1 MSPRLQVPQHIAR
14 PPYADSGK
22 VPPWRPEFQVQDAQ
36 ARPAREAQPLAPDA
50 HNRVARAPLATRL
63 LTWPPAQ
70 GVARMRAAGRLA
82 AEVLN
87 YAGTLVAPGVTT
99 EEIDIVVHEMIIKAG
114 AYPSPL
120 NYGGFP
126 KSVCTS
132 LNECICHGIP
142 DSTVL
147 QDGDIINID
156 VTVFLDGYHGDTSR
170 TFLCG
175 AVDAQVAAL
184 VEATRDALAA
194 GIAVCRP
201 GAPIR
206 DIGAAIH
213 ALADKGGYGVCAGF
227 VGHGVGREFH
237 SGPTVVH
244 CRNSEPGVM
253 AVGQTFTI
261 EPMLTLGGTK
271 ERFWDDEWT
280 AVTADGSWTAQF
292 EHTLLIVPGGVEVLT
307 MADGT
312 PPVKGLPV
320 PGATPAGA
328 PPAGAK
334 GGAAKSGAKGFG
346 KK

>member
-14 PPYADSGK
+14 PHYADSGK

-70 GVARMRAAGRLA
+70 GVARMRAAGKLA

-87 YAGTLVAPGVTT
+87 FAGTLVRPGVSTN
-99 EEIDIVVHEMIIKAG
+99 EIDVAVHEAIIAAG

-142 DSTVL
+142 DTTVL

-156 VTVFLDGYHGDTSR
+156 VTVYLDGYHGDTSR
-170 TFLCG
+170 TFLVG
-175 AVDAQVAAL
+175 AVDAEASAL
-184 VEATRDALAA
+184 VDFTRRAL
-194 GIAVCRP
+194 
-201 GAPIR
+201 
-206 DIGAAIH
+206 GAAIAICAPGVPFREIGVTIH
-213 ALADKGGYGVCAGF
+213 AAADARGYGVVPAF

-237 SGPTVVH
+237 SGPTIVH
-244 CRNSEPGVM
+244 CRNREGGVM

-261 EPMLTLGGTK
+261 EPMITLGGTK

-280 AVTADGSWTAQF
+280 AVTADGSWSAQF

-307 MADGT
+307 LAEGT
-312 PPVKGLPV
+312 PPVEGFASAP
-320 PGATPAGA
+320 AAGA
-328 PPAGAK
+328 GAGGKGAK
-334 GGAAKSGAKGFG
+334 GGAPKPKGFG